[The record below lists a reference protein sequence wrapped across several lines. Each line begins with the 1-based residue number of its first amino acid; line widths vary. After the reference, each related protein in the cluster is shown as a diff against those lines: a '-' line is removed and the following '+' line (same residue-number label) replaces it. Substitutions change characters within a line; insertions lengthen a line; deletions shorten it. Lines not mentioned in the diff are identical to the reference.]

1 MVLLIKLNLFKLEG
15 KKVFGLYLSREL
27 ILAEKTYYNE
37 LVEKFEKEL
46 LLLPI
51 GCISRK
57 RIKGKDY
64 FYQQTCKT
72 IQGRPKKSYKEQF
85 DVVKR
90 KQITSKYLKK
100 SDSEVM
106 AGLKRKRFIKKSI
119 PKLKKMLELLTD
131 KYYPYDP
138 AEIINSLSEIYTDI
152 PIREFLR
159 EESGANEE
167 WLGLREVSND
177 FYAENLRHTTS
188 NGRAVRSKSEA
199 IIADLL
205 DANNILYKY
214 EVEICVG
221 NKKYSPDFAVLR
233 KSDNKIIYWEHFG
246 LIGNEEYAGT
256 MLTKI
261 NDYYS
266 DGIMLWDNLIM
277 TSDSLE
283 GSIDAM
289 RINNMIKAVLL
300 T

>member
-1 MVLLIKLNLFKLEG
+1 MIV
-15 KKVFGLYLSREL
+15 
-27 ILAEKTYYNE
+27 AEKTYYKE

-51 GCISRK
+51 GCISKK

-64 FYQQTCKT
+64 FYHQTCKT
-72 IQGRPKKSYKEQF
+72 IQGRPKKSNKELP
-85 DVVKR
+85 DAVKK

-100 SDSEVM
+100 DDLDIM
-106 AGLKRKRFIKKSI
+106 TGIKRKRFIEKSM
-119 PKLKKMLELLTD
+119 PKLRKDFKILEQLSE

-205 DANNILYKY
+205 DSHNISYKY
-214 EVEICVG
+214 EVEICVE

-246 LIGNEEYAGT
+246 LIGNEEYASA
-256 MLTKI
+256 MLAKI

-277 TSDSLE
+277 TSDSSE